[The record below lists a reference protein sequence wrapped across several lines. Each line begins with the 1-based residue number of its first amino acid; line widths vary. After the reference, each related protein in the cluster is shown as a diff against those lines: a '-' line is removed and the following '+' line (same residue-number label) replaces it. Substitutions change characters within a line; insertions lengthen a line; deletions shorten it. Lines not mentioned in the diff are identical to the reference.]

1 MVEKSIKIHPLYTLN
16 GIILLPSNVS
26 GHKNKMGFCHLSTNC
41 NKNSNVRTQNNL
53 LKNISGEFLYWFSGF
68 TDAEGNFLISIDR
81 QYVRFRFKISLHMD
95 DVEVLNTI
103 KSNLKVGTVT
113 LETSRKSCSYV
124 IQHYE
129 EIKNVICPIF
139 NAFPLR
145 TSKRLDFE
153 NFSQAVFIKD
163 NQKLSNSDISKIVSL
178 KNTMNTK
185 REIFTYNTT
194 KSQIIINPNWL
205 IGFIEGEGTFGIKTG
220 SALYF
225 QVSQKNTS
233 QQCLNA
239 ITTFLTGLSSNVLQ
253 KSKILPLNVISTT
266 NIRTDAVSL
275 VVNSVDSLYYYLL
288 PLLDSSIMYSRKAID
303 FNLWRVALLLKIKGY
318 YYLPEGKTLFLDISD
333 ILNKRYSTNTT
344 KNMSE
349 MIDNIFKRSQTI
361 FEKDPLFD
369 VKSNIPHSD
378 NVRKFSIQ
386 NRSDNPKIV
395 YIYTNN
401 GIVQGSPFVSY
412 SSAHKALGLNPS
424 SNTCNRYIDTGRLYK
439 NNFIFSSKPIDS
451 ASRD

>member
-1 MVEKSIKIHPLYTLN
+1 
-16 GIILLPSNVS
+16 
-26 GHKNKMGFCHLSTNC
+26 MGFCHLSTNC
-41 NKNSNVRTQNNL
+41 NKNSNVRTEDNL
-53 LKNISGEFLYWFSGF
+53 LKNVSSEFLSWFSGF

-81 QYVRFRFKISLHMD
+81 QYVRFRFKISLHID

-103 KSNLKVGTVT
+103 KSNLNVGTVT
-113 LETSRKSCSYV
+113 LESSRNRCSYI
-124 IQHYE
+124 IQNYE
-129 EIKNVICPIF
+129 EIKNIICPIF
-139 NAFPLR
+139 NAFPLH

-163 NQKLSNSDISKIVSL
+163 NKKLSDTDMSKIVYL

-194 KSQIIINPNWL
+194 KSQIIINPNWF
-205 IGFIEGEGTFGIKTG
+205 IGFLEGEGTFGIKTG

-225 QVSQKNTS
+225 QIAQKNTS
-233 QQCLNA
+233 QESLNA
-239 ITTFLTGLSSNVLQ
+239 ITTFLTGLSDNVLQ
-253 KSKILPLNVISTT
+253 NSKILPLNVISTT
-266 NIRTDAVSL
+266 NVRTDVVSL

-288 PLLDSSIMYSRKAID
+288 PLLDASKMYSRKAID

-344 KNMSE
+344 KNISE
-349 MIDNIFKRSQTI
+349 IMDNIFERSKTI
-361 FEKDPLFD
+361 FEKDPPFY

-386 NRSDNPKIV
+386 NRSDNPKVV
-395 YIYTNN
+395 YIYTNK
-401 GIVQGSPFVSY
+401 GMIEGSPFVSY

>member
-1 MVEKSIKIHPLYTLN
+1 
-16 GIILLPSNVS
+16 LPTYVS
-26 GHKNKMGFCHLSTNC
+26 GNKNKMGFCNLSTNC
-41 NKNSNVRTQNNL
+41 NKKSNVRTEDNL
-53 LKNISGEFLYWFSGF
+53 LKNVSSEFLYWFSGF

-81 QYVRFRFKISLHMD
+81 QYVRFRFKISLHID

-103 KSNLKVGTVT
+103 KSNLNVGTVT
-113 LETSRKSCSYV
+113 LESSRNRCSYI
-124 IQHYE
+124 IQNYE
-129 EIKNVICPIF
+129 EIKNIICPIF
-139 NAFPLR
+139 NAFPLH

-163 NQKLSNSDISKIVSL
+163 NKQLSDAGMSKIVSL

-194 KSQIIINPNWL
+194 KSQIIINPNWF

-225 QVSQKNTS
+225 QIAQKNTS
-233 QQCLNA
+233 QESLNA
-239 ITTFLTGLSSNVLQ
+239 ITTFLTGLSNNVLQ
-253 KSKILPLNVISTT
+253 NSKILPLNVISTT
-266 NIRTDAVSL
+266 NVRTDVVSL

-288 PLLDSSIMYSRKAID
+288 PLLDTSKMYSRKAID
-303 FNLWRVALLLKIKGY
+303 FNLWRLALLLKIKGY

-344 KNMSE
+344 KNIPQIM
-349 MIDNIFKRSQTI
+349 DNIFKRSQII
-361 FEKDPLFD
+361 FEKDPPFD
-369 VKSNIPHSD
+369 VKSNIRHSD

-386 NRSDNPKIV
+386 NRSDNPKVV
-395 YIYTNN
+395 YIYTNE
-401 GIVQGSPFVSY
+401 GMIKGSPFVSY

-451 ASRD
+451 TSRN

>member
-1 MVEKSIKIHPLYTLN
+1 LK
-16 GIILLPSNVS
+16 NVS
-26 GHKNKMGFCHLSTNC
+26 S
-41 NKNSNVRTQNNL
+41 
-53 LKNISGEFLYWFSGF
+53 EFLYWFSGF

-81 QYVRFRFKISLHMD
+81 QYVRFRFKISLHID

-103 KSNLKVGTVT
+103 KSNLNVGTVT
-113 LETSRKSCSYV
+113 LESSRNRCSYIV
-124 IQHYE
+124 QDYGQ
-129 EIKNVICPIF
+129 IKSVICPIF
-139 NAFPLR
+139 NAFPLH

-153 NFSQAVFIKD
+153 NFFQAVFIKD
-163 NQKLSNSDISKIVSL
+163 NKKLSNKDMSKIVSL

-194 KSQIIINPNWL
+194 KSQIIINPNWF

-225 QVSQKNTS
+225 QIAQKNTS
-233 QQCLNA
+233 QESLNA
-239 ITTFLTGLSSNVLQ
+239 ITTFLTGLSKNVLQ
-253 KSKILPLNVISTT
+253 NSKILPLNVINTT
-266 NIRTDAVSL
+266 NVRTDVVSL

-288 PLLDSSIMYSRKAID
+288 PLLDTSKMYSRKAID

-344 KNMSE
+344 KNISE
-349 MIDNIFKRSQTI
+349 IIDNIFKRSQTI
-361 FEKDPLFD
+361 FEKDPPFD

-386 NRSDNPKIV
+386 NRSDNPKVV
-395 YIYTNN
+395 YIYTNK
-401 GIVQGSPFVSY
+401 GIIKDSPFVSY

>member
-1 MVEKSIKIHPLYTLN
+1 MPTH
-16 GIILLPSNVS
+16 VS

-41 NKNSNVRTQNNL
+41 NKNSNVRTEDNV
-53 LKNISGEFLYWFSGF
+53 LKNVSSEFLYWFSGF

-81 QYVRFRFKISLHMD
+81 QYVRFRFKISLHID

-103 KSNLKVGTVT
+103 KSNLNVGTVT
-113 LETSRKSCSYV
+113 LESSRNRCSYI
-124 IQHYE
+124 IQNYE
-129 EIKNVICPIF
+129 EIKNIICPIF
-139 NAFPLR
+139 NAFPLH
-145 TSKRLDFE
+145 TSKKLDFE
-153 NFSQAVFIKD
+153 NFAQAVFIKD
-163 NQKLSNSDISKIVSL
+163 NKILSGTDMSKIVSL

-194 KSQIIINPNWL
+194 KSQIIINPNWF
-205 IGFIEGEGTFGIKTG
+205 IGFLEGEGTFGIKTG

-225 QVSQKNTS
+225 QIAQKNTS
-233 QQCLNA
+233 QESLNA
-239 ITTFLTGLSSNVLQ
+239 ITTFLTGLSDNVLQ
-253 KSKILPLNVISTT
+253 NSKILPLNVISTT
-266 NIRTDAVSL
+266 NVRTDVVSL

-288 PLLDSSIMYSRKAID
+288 PLLDTSKMYSRKGID

-344 KNMSE
+344 KNISE
-349 MIDNIFKRSQTI
+349 IMDNIFKRSQTI
-361 FEKDPLFD
+361 FEKDPPFD
-369 VKSNIPHSD
+369 VKSNIAHSD

-386 NRSDNPKIV
+386 NRSDNPKVV
-395 YIYTNN
+395 YIYTNK
-401 GIVQGSPFVSY
+401 GMIKGSPFVSY

>member
-1 MVEKSIKIHPLYTLN
+1 
-16 GIILLPSNVS
+16 
-26 GHKNKMGFCHLSTNC
+26 MGFCHLSTNC
-41 NKNSNVRTQNNL
+41 NKNSNVPTEDNV
-53 LKNISGEFLYWFSGF
+53 LKNVSSEFLYWFSGF

-81 QYVRFRFKISLHMD
+81 QYVRFRFKISLHID

-103 KSNLKVGTVT
+103 KSNLNVGTVT
-113 LETSRKSCSYV
+113 LESSRDRCSYI
-124 IQHYE
+124 IQNYE
-129 EIKNVICPIF
+129 EIKNIICPIF
-139 NAFPLR
+139 NAFPLH
-145 TSKRLDFE
+145 TSKKLDFE

-163 NQKLSNSDISKIVSL
+163 NKKLSDTDMSKIVSL

-194 KSQIIINPNWL
+194 KSQIIINPNWF
-205 IGFIEGEGTFGIKTG
+205 IGFLEGEGTFGIKTG

-225 QVSQKNTS
+225 QIAQKNTS
-233 QQCLNA
+233 QESLNA
-239 ITTFLTGLSSNVLQ
+239 ITTFLTGLSDNVLQ
-253 KSKILPLNVISTT
+253 NSKILPLNVISTT
-266 NIRTDAVSL
+266 NVRTDVVSL

-288 PLLDSSIMYSRKAID
+288 PLLDTSKMYSRKGID

-344 KNMSE
+344 KNISE
-349 MIDNIFKRSQTI
+349 IMDNIFKRSQTI
-361 FEKDPLFD
+361 FEKDPPFD

-386 NRSDNPKIV
+386 NRSDNPKVV
-395 YIYTNN
+395 YIYTNK
-401 GIVQGSPFVSY
+401 GMIKGSPFVSY

>member
-1 MVEKSIKIHPLYTLN
+1 
-16 GIILLPSNVS
+16 
-26 GHKNKMGFCHLSTNC
+26 MGFCHLSTNC
-41 NKNSNVRTQNNL
+41 NKKSNVRTEDNL
-53 LKNISGEFLYWFSGF
+53 LKNVSSEFLYWFSGF

-81 QYVRFRFKISLHMD
+81 QHVRFRFKISLHID

-103 KSNLKVGTVT
+103 KSNLNVGTVT
-113 LETSRKSCSYV
+113 LENSRNRCSYI
-124 IQHYE
+124 IQNYE
-129 EIKNVICPIF
+129 EIKNIICPIF
-139 NAFPLR
+139 NAFPLH

-153 NFSQAVFIKD
+153 NFAQAVFIKD
-163 NQKLSNSDISKIVSL
+163 NKQLSDAGLSKIVSL

-194 KSQIIINPNWL
+194 KSQIIINPNWF

-225 QVSQKNTS
+225 QIAQKNTS
-233 QQCLNA
+233 QESLNA
-239 ITTFLTGLSSNVLQ
+239 ITTFLTGLSDNVLQ
-253 KSKILPLNVISTT
+253 NSKILPLNVISTT
-266 NIRTDAVSL
+266 NVRTDVVSL
-275 VVNSVDSLYYYLL
+275 VVTSVDSLYYYLL
-288 PLLDSSIMYSRKAID
+288 PLLDTSKMYSRKGID
-303 FNLWRVALLLKIKGY
+303 FNLWRLALLLKIKGY

-344 KNMSE
+344 KNISE
-349 MIDNIFKRSQTI
+349 IMDNIFKRSQII
-361 FEKDPLFD
+361 FEKDPPFD

-386 NRSDNPKIV
+386 NRSDNPKVV
-395 YIYTNN
+395 YIYTNK
-401 GIVQGSPFVSY
+401 GMIKGSPYVSY

>member
-1 MVEKSIKIHPLYTLN
+1 
-16 GIILLPSNVS
+16 
-26 GHKNKMGFCHLSTNC
+26 MGFCHLSTNC
-41 NKNSNVRTQNNL
+41 NKNSNVPTEDNV
-53 LKNISGEFLYWFSGF
+53 LKNVSSEFLYWFSGF

-81 QYVRFRFKISLHMD
+81 QYVRFRFKISLHID

-103 KSNLKVGTVT
+103 KSNLNVGTVT
-113 LETSRKSCSYV
+113 LESSRDRCSYI
-124 IQHYE
+124 IQNYE
-129 EIKNVICPIF
+129 EIKNIICPIF
-139 NAFPLR
+139 NAFPLH
-145 TSKRLDFE
+145 TSKKLDFE

-163 NQKLSNSDISKIVSL
+163 NKKLSDTDMSKIVSL

-194 KSQIIINPNWL
+194 KSQIIINPNWF
-205 IGFIEGEGTFGIKTG
+205 IGFLEGEGTFGIKTG

-225 QVSQKNTS
+225 QIAQKNTS
-233 QQCLNA
+233 QESLNA
-239 ITTFLTGLSSNVLQ
+239 ITTFLTGLSDNVLQ
-253 KSKILPLNVISTT
+253 NSKILPLNVISTT
-266 NIRTDAVSL
+266 NVRTDVVSL

-288 PLLDSSIMYSRKAID
+288 PLLDTSKMYSRKGID

-344 KNMSE
+344 KNISE
-349 MIDNIFKRSQTI
+349 IMDNIFKRSQTI
-361 FEKDPLFD
+361 FEKDPPFD

-386 NRSDNPKIV
+386 NRSDNPKVV
-395 YIYTNN
+395 YIYTNK
-401 GIVQGSPFVSY
+401 GMIKGSPFVSY

-424 SNTCNRYIDTGRLYK
+424 SNTCNRYIDTGDRK
-439 NNFIFSSKPIDS
+439 SVV
-451 ASRD
+451 

>member
-1 MVEKSIKIHPLYTLN
+1 MPTY
-16 GIILLPSNVS
+16 VS
-26 GHKNKMGFCHLSTNC
+26 GNKNKMGFCHLSTNC
-41 NKNSNVRTQNNL
+41 YKKSNVRTEDNL
-53 LKNISGEFLYWFSGF
+53 LKNVSSEFLYWFSGF

-81 QYVRFRFKISLHMD
+81 QYVRFRFKISLHID

-103 KSNLKVGTVT
+103 KSNLNVGTVT
-113 LETSRKSCSYV
+113 LESNRNRCSYF
-124 IQHYE
+124 IQNYE
-129 EIKNVICPIF
+129 EIKNIICPIF
-139 NAFPLR
+139 NAFPLH

-153 NFSQAVFIKD
+153 NFSQAIFIKD
-163 NQKLSNSDISKIVSL
+163 NPKLSDAGLSKIVSL
-178 KNTMNTK
+178 KNTMNSK

-194 KSQIIINPNWL
+194 KSQIIINPNWF

-225 QVSQKNTS
+225 QIAQKNTS
-233 QQCLNA
+233 QESLNA
-239 ITTFLTGLSSNVLQ
+239 ITTFLTGLSNNLLQ
-253 KSKILPLNVISTT
+253 NSTILPLNVTSTT
-266 NIRTDAVSL
+266 NVRTDVVSL

-288 PLLDSSIMYSRKAID
+288 PLLDTSKMYSRKAID
-303 FNLWRVALLLKIKGY
+303 FNLWRLALLLKIKGY

-344 KNMSE
+344 KNISE
-349 MIDNIFKRSQTI
+349 IMDNIFKRSQII
-361 FEKDPLFD
+361 FEKDPPFD

-386 NRSDNPKIV
+386 NRSDNPKVV
-395 YIYTNN
+395 YIYTNQ
-401 GIVQGSPFVSY
+401 GMIKGSPFVSY

-451 ASRD
+451 ASRN

>member
-1 MVEKSIKIHPLYTLN
+1 
-16 GIILLPSNVS
+16 
-26 GHKNKMGFCHLSTNC
+26 MGFCHLSTYRNQ
-41 NKNSNVRTQNNL
+41 NSNVRTEHNI
-53 LKNISGEFLYWFSGF
+53 LKIVSSEFLYWFSGF

-81 QYVRFRFKISLHMD
+81 QYVRFRFKISLHID

-103 KSNLKVGTVT
+103 KSNLNVGTVT
-113 LETSRKSCSYV
+113 LESSRNRCSYI
-124 IQHYE
+124 IQNYE
-129 EIKNVICPIF
+129 DIKNVICPIF
-139 NAFPLR
+139 NAFPLH

-163 NQKLSNSDISKIVSL
+163 NKKLSDIDMSKIVSL

-194 KSQIIINPNWL
+194 KSQIIINPNWF
-205 IGFIEGEGTFGIKTG
+205 IGFTEGEGTFGIKTG

-233 QQCLNA
+233 QESLNA
-239 ITTFLTGLSSNVLQ
+239 ITTFLTGLSNNILQ
-253 KSKILPLNVISTT
+253 NSKILPLNLINTT
-266 NIRTDAVSL
+266 NVKTDVVSL

-288 PLLDSSIMYSRKAID
+288 PLLDTSKMYSRKAID

-333 ILNKRYSTNTT
+333 ILNKRYNTNTT
-344 KNMSE
+344 INTSE
-349 MIDNIFKRSQTI
+349 IIDNIFKRSQTI
-361 FEKDPLFD
+361 FEKDSPFD

-386 NRSDNPKIV
+386 NRSDNPKVV
-395 YIYTNN
+395 YIYTNE
-401 GIVQGSPFVSY
+401 GMIEGSPFVSY

-451 ASRD
+451 ASRV

>member
-1 MVEKSIKIHPLYTLN
+1 
-16 GIILLPSNVS
+16 
-26 GHKNKMGFCHLSTNC
+26 MGFCHLSTKC
-41 NKNSNVRTQNNL
+41 NKKSNVRTEDNL
-53 LKNISGEFLYWFSGF
+53 LKNVSSEFLYWFSGF
-68 TDAEGNFLISIDR
+68 TDGEGNFLISIDR
-81 QYVRFRFKISLHMD
+81 EYVRFRFKISLHID

-103 KSNLKVGTVT
+103 KSNLNVGTVT
-113 LETSRKSCSYV
+113 LESSRNRCSYIIQDYEV
-124 IQHYE
+124 I
-129 EIKNVICPIF
+129 KSVICPIF
-139 NAFPLR
+139 NAFPLH

-153 NFSQAVFIKD
+153 NFFQAVFIKD
-163 NQKLSNSDISKIVSL
+163 NKKLSNTNMSKIVSL

-194 KSQIIINPNWL
+194 KSQIIINPNWF
-205 IGFIEGEGTFGIKTG
+205 IGFLEGEGTFGIKTG

-225 QVSQKNTS
+225 QIAQKNTS
-233 QQCLNA
+233 QESLNA
-239 ITTFLTGLSSNVLQ
+239 ITTFLTGLSKNVLQ
-253 KSKILPLNVISTT
+253 NSKILPLNVISTT
-266 NIRTDAVSL
+266 NVRTGVVSL

-288 PLLDSSIMYSRKAID
+288 PLLDTSKMYSRKAID

-333 ILNKRYSTNTT
+333 ILNKRYTTNTT

-349 MIDNIFKRSQTI
+349 IIDNIFKRSQTI
-361 FEKDPLFD
+361 FEKDSPFD

-386 NRSDNPKIV
+386 NRSDNPKVV
-395 YIYTNN
+395 YIYTNK
-401 GIVQGSPFVSY
+401 GMVKGSPFVSY

-424 SNTCNRYIDTGRLYK
+424 SNTCNRYIDTGRFYK

>member
-1 MVEKSIKIHPLYTLN
+1 
-16 GIILLPSNVS
+16 
-26 GHKNKMGFCHLSTNC
+26 MGFCHLSTNC
-41 NKNSNVRTQNNL
+41 NKNSNVPTEDNV
-53 LKNISGEFLYWFSGF
+53 LKNVSSEFLYWFSGF

-81 QYVRFRFKISLHMD
+81 QYVRFRFKISLHID

-103 KSNLKVGTVT
+103 KSNLNVGTVT
-113 LETSRKSCSYV
+113 LESSRDRCSYI
-124 IQHYE
+124 IQNYE
-129 EIKNVICPIF
+129 EIKNIICPIF
-139 NAFPLR
+139 NAFPLH
-145 TSKRLDFE
+145 TSKKLDFE
-153 NFSQAVFIKD
+153 NFSQAVSIKD
-163 NQKLSNSDISKIVSL
+163 NKKLSDTDMSKIVSL

-194 KSQIIINPNWL
+194 KSQIIINPNWF
-205 IGFIEGEGTFGIKTG
+205 IGFLEGEGTFGIKTG

-225 QVSQKNTS
+225 QIAQKNTS
-233 QQCLNA
+233 QESLNA
-239 ITTFLTGLSSNVLQ
+239 ITTFLTGLSDNVLQ
-253 KSKILPLNVISTT
+253 NSKILPLNVISTT
-266 NIRTDAVSL
+266 NVRTDVVSL

-288 PLLDSSIMYSRKAID
+288 PLLDTSKMYSRKGID

-344 KNMSE
+344 KNISE
-349 MIDNIFKRSQTI
+349 IMDNIFKRSQTI
-361 FEKDPLFD
+361 FEKDPPFD

-386 NRSDNPKIV
+386 NRSDNPKVV
-395 YIYTNN
+395 YIYTNK
-401 GIVQGSPFVSY
+401 GMIKGSPFVSY

>member
-1 MVEKSIKIHPLYTLN
+1 
-16 GIILLPSNVS
+16 
-26 GHKNKMGFCHLSTNC
+26 MGFCQLSTKC
-41 NKNSNVRTQNNL
+41 NKKSNVRTEDNL
-53 LKNISGEFLYWFSGF
+53 LKNVSSEFLYWFSGF
-68 TDAEGNFLISIDR
+68 TDGEGNFLISIDR
-81 QYVRFRFKISLHMD
+81 EYVRFRFKISLHID

-103 KSNLKVGTVT
+103 KSNLNVGTVT
-113 LETSRKSCSYV
+113 LENSRNRCSYI
-124 IQHYE
+124 IQNYE
-129 EIKNVICPIF
+129 EIKKIICPIF
-139 NAFPLR
+139 NAFPLH

-153 NFSQAVFIKD
+153 NFAQAVFIKD
-163 NQKLSNSDISKIVSL
+163 NKQLSDAGLSKIVSL

-194 KSQIIINPNWL
+194 KSQIIINPNWF
-205 IGFIEGEGTFGIKTG
+205 IGFLEGEGTFGIKTG

-225 QVSQKNTS
+225 QIAQKNTS
-233 QQCLNA
+233 QESLNA
-239 ITTFLTGLSSNVLQ
+239 ITTFLTGLSNNVLQ
-253 KSKILPLNVISTT
+253 NSKILPLNVISTT
-266 NIRTDAVSL
+266 NVRTGVVSL

-288 PLLDSSIMYSRKAID
+288 PLLDTSKMYSRKAID

-344 KNMSE
+344 KNISE
-349 MIDNIFKRSQTI
+349 IMDNIFKRSQII
-361 FEKDPLFD
+361 FEKDPPFD

-386 NRSDNPKIV
+386 NRSDNPKVV
-395 YIYTNN
+395 YIYTNK
-401 GIVQGSPFVSY
+401 GMVKGSPFVSY

-424 SNTCNRYIDTGRLYK
+424 SNTCNRYIDTGRFYK

>member
-1 MVEKSIKIHPLYTLN
+1 MPTY
-16 GIILLPSNVS
+16 VS

-41 NKNSNVRTQNNL
+41 NKNSNVRTEDNL
-53 LKNISGEFLYWFSGF
+53 LKNVSREFLYWFSGF

-81 QYVRFRFKISLHMD
+81 QYVRFRFKISLHID
-95 DVEVLNTI
+95 DVEVVNTI
-103 KSNLKVGTVT
+103 KSNLNVGTVT
-113 LETSRKSCSYV
+113 LESSRNRCSYI
-124 IQHYE
+124 IQNYE

-139 NAFPLR
+139 NAFPLH

-153 NFSQAVFIKD
+153 NFSKAVLIKG
-163 NQKLSNSDISKIVSL
+163 NKKLSDTDMSKIVSL

-185 REIFTYNTT
+185 REILTYNTT
-194 KSQIIINPNWL
+194 KSQIIINPNWF

-220 SALYF
+220 SALYL
-225 QVSQKNTS
+225 QVSQKKTS
-233 QQCLNA
+233 QESLNA
-239 ITTFLTGLSSNVLQ
+239 ITTFLTGLSNNVLQ
-253 KSKILPLNVISTT
+253 NSKILPLNVINTT
-266 NIRTDAVSL
+266 NVRTDVVSL

-288 PLLDSSIMYSRKAID
+288 PLLDTSKMYSRKAIY

-344 KNMSE
+344 KNISE
-349 MIDNIFKRSQTI
+349 IMDNIYKISKTI
-361 FEKDPLFD
+361 FEKDPPFD
-369 VKSNIPHSD
+369 VKSNTPHSD

-386 NRSDNPKIV
+386 NRSDNPKVV
-395 YIYTNN
+395 YIYTNK
-401 GIVQGSPFVSY
+401 GMIKASPFVSY

>member
-1 MVEKSIKIHPLYTLN
+1 
-16 GIILLPSNVS
+16 
-26 GHKNKMGFCHLSTNC
+26 MGFCNYSTNC
-41 NKNSNVRTQNNL
+41 NKNSNVRTEDNL
-53 LKNISGEFLYWFSGF
+53 LKNVSSEFLYWFSGF

-81 QYVRFRFKISLHMD
+81 QFVRFRFKISLHID

-103 KSNLKVGTVT
+103 KSNLNVGTVT
-113 LETSRKSCSYV
+113 LESSRNRCSYI
-124 IQHYE
+124 IQNYE

-139 NAFPLR
+139 NTFPLH

-163 NQKLSNSDISKIVSL
+163 NKKLSNTDMSKIVSL

-194 KSQIIINPNWL
+194 KSQIIINPNWF

-225 QVSQKNTS
+225 QVAQKNTS
-233 QQCLNA
+233 QESLNA
-239 ITTFLTGLSSNVLQ
+239 ITTFLTGLSNNVLQ
-253 KSKILPLNVISTT
+253 NSKILPLNVINTM
-266 NIRTDAVSL
+266 NVRTDVVSL

-288 PLLDSSIMYSRKAID
+288 PLLDTSKMYSRKAID

-344 KNMSE
+344 KNISE
-349 MIDNIFKRSQTI
+349 IVDNIIKRSQTI
-361 FEKDPLFD
+361 FEKDPPFD

-386 NRSDNPKIV
+386 NRADNPKVV
-395 YIYTNN
+395 YIYTNK
-401 GIVQGSPFVSY
+401 GMVEGSPFVSY

>member
-1 MVEKSIKIHPLYTLN
+1 
-16 GIILLPSNVS
+16 
-26 GHKNKMGFCHLSTNC
+26 MGFCQLSTNC
-41 NKNSNVRTQNNL
+41 NKKSNVRTENNL
-53 LKNISGEFLYWFSGF
+53 LKNVSSEFLYWFSGF

-81 QYVRFRFKISLHMD
+81 QYVRFRFKISLHID

-103 KSNLKVGTVT
+103 KSNLNVGTVT
-113 LETSRKSCSYV
+113 LESSRNRCSYI
-124 IQHYE
+124 IQDYE
-129 EIKNVICPIF
+129 EIKNIICPIF
-139 NAFPLR
+139 NAFPLH

-153 NFSQAVFIKD
+153 NFAQAVFIKD
-163 NQKLSNSDISKIVSL
+163 NKQLSDAGLSKIVSL

-194 KSQIIINPNWL
+194 KSQIIINPDWF

-225 QVSQKNTS
+225 QIAQKNTS
-233 QQCLNA
+233 QESLNA
-239 ITTFLTGLSSNVLQ
+239 ITTFLTGLSDNVLQ
-253 KSKILPLNVISTT
+253 NSKILPLNVISTT
-266 NIRTDAVSL
+266 NVRTDVVSL

-288 PLLDSSIMYSRKAID
+288 PLLDTSKMYSRKGID

-344 KNMSE
+344 KNISE
-349 MIDNIFKRSQTI
+349 IMDNIFKRSQTI
-361 FEKDPLFD
+361 FEKDPPFD

-386 NRSDNPKIV
+386 NRSDNPKVV
-395 YIYTNN
+395 YIYTNK
-401 GIVQGSPFVSY
+401 GMIKGSPYVSY

>member
-1 MVEKSIKIHPLYTLN
+1 
-16 GIILLPSNVS
+16 
-26 GHKNKMGFCHLSTNC
+26 MGFCHLSTNC
-41 NKNSNVRTQNNL
+41 NKNSNVPTEDNV
-53 LKNISGEFLYWFSGF
+53 LKNVSSEFLYWFSGF

-81 QYVRFRFKISLHMD
+81 QYVRFRFKISLHID

-103 KSNLKVGTVT
+103 KSNLNVGTVT
-113 LETSRKSCSYV
+113 LENSRNRCSYI
-124 IQHYE
+124 IQNYE
-129 EIKNVICPIF
+129 EIKNIICPIF
-139 NAFPLR
+139 NAFPLH

-153 NFSQAVFIKD
+153 NFAQAVFIKD
-163 NQKLSNSDISKIVSL
+163 NKQLSDAGLSKIVSL

-194 KSQIIINPNWL
+194 KSQIIINPNWF

-225 QVSQKNTS
+225 QIAQKNTS
-233 QQCLNA
+233 QESLNA
-239 ITTFLTGLSSNVLQ
+239 ITTFLTGLSDNVLQ
-253 KSKILPLNVISTT
+253 NSKILPLNVISTT
-266 NIRTDAVSL
+266 NVRTDVVSL
-275 VVNSVDSLYYYLL
+275 VVTSVDSLYYYLL
-288 PLLDSSIMYSRKAID
+288 PLLDTSKMYSRKGID
-303 FNLWRVALLLKIKGY
+303 FNLWRLALLLKIKGY

-344 KNMSE
+344 KNISE
-349 MIDNIFKRSQTI
+349 IMDNIFKRSQII
-361 FEKDPLFD
+361 FEKDPPFD

-386 NRSDNPKIV
+386 NRSDNPKVV
-395 YIYTNN
+395 YIYTNK
-401 GIVQGSPFVSY
+401 GMIKGSPYVSY

-451 ASRD
+451 ASRN

>member
-1 MVEKSIKIHPLYTLN
+1 
-16 GIILLPSNVS
+16 
-26 GHKNKMGFCHLSTNC
+26 MGFCHLSTNC

>member
-1 MVEKSIKIHPLYTLN
+1 
-16 GIILLPSNVS
+16 
-26 GHKNKMGFCHLSTNC
+26 MGFCHLSTNC
-41 NKNSNVRTQNNL
+41 NKKSNVRNEDNL
-53 LKNISGEFLYWFSGF
+53 LKNVSSEFLYWFSGF

-81 QYVRFRFKISLHMD
+81 QYVRFRFKISLHID

-103 KSNLKVGTVT
+103 KSNLNVGTVT
-113 LETSRKSCSYV
+113 LESSRNRCSYI
-124 IQHYE
+124 IQNYE
-129 EIKNVICPIF
+129 EIKNIICPIF
-139 NAFPLR
+139 NAFPLH
-145 TSKRLDFE
+145 TSKKLDFE

-163 NQKLSNSDISKIVSL
+163 NKKLSDTDMSKIVSL

-194 KSQIIINPNWL
+194 KSQIIINPNWF
-205 IGFIEGEGTFGIKTG
+205 IGFLEGEGTFGIKTG

-225 QVSQKNTS
+225 QIAQKNTS
-233 QQCLNA
+233 QESLNA
-239 ITTFLTGLSSNVLQ
+239 ITTFLTGLSDNVLQ
-253 KSKILPLNVISTT
+253 NSKILPLNVISTT
-266 NIRTDAVSL
+266 NVRTDVVSL

-288 PLLDSSIMYSRKAID
+288 PLLDTSKMYSRKGID

-344 KNMSE
+344 KNISE
-349 MIDNIFKRSQTI
+349 IMDNIFKRSQII
-361 FEKDPLFD
+361 FEKDPPFD

-386 NRSDNPKIV
+386 NRSDNPKVV
-395 YIYTNN
+395 YIYTNE
-401 GIVQGSPFVSY
+401 GMIEGSPFVSY

-424 SNTCNRYIDTGRLYK
+424 SNTCNRYIDTGKLYK
-439 NNFIFSSKPIDS
+439 NKYTFSSKPIDS
-451 ASRD
+451 VSRD

>member
-1 MVEKSIKIHPLYTLN
+1 
-16 GIILLPSNVS
+16 
-26 GHKNKMGFCHLSTNC
+26 MGFCHLSTNC
-41 NKNSNVRTQNNL
+41 NKKSNVRTENNL
-53 LKNISGEFLYWFSGF
+53 LKNVSSEFLYWFSGF

-81 QYVRFRFKISLHMD
+81 QYVRFRFKISLHID

-103 KSNLKVGTVT
+103 KSNLNVGTVT
-113 LETSRKSCSYV
+113 LESSRNRCSYI
-124 IQHYE
+124 IQNYE
-129 EIKNVICPIF
+129 EIKNIICPIF
-139 NAFPLR
+139 NAFPLH

-153 NFSQAVFIKD
+153 NFAQAVFIKD
-163 NQKLSNSDISKIVSL
+163 NKQLSDAGLSKIVSL

-194 KSQIIINPNWL
+194 KSQIIINPNWF

-225 QVSQKNTS
+225 QIAQKNTS
-233 QQCLNA
+233 QESLNA
-239 ITTFLTGLSSNVLQ
+239 ITTFLTGLSDNVLQ
-253 KSKILPLNVISTT
+253 NSKILPLNVISTT
-266 NIRTDAVSL
+266 NVRTDVVSL
-275 VVNSVDSLYYYLL
+275 VVTSVDSFYYYLL
-288 PLLDSSIMYSRKAID
+288 PLLDTSKMYSRKGID
-303 FNLWRVALLLKIKGY
+303 FNLWRLALLLKIKGY

-344 KNMSE
+344 KNISE
-349 MIDNIFKRSQTI
+349 IMDNIFKRSQII
-361 FEKDPLFD
+361 FEKDPPFD

-386 NRSDNPKIV
+386 NRSDNPKVV
-395 YIYTNN
+395 YIYTNK
-401 GIVQGSPFVSY
+401 GMIKGSPYVSY

-451 ASRD
+451 ASRN